1 VNDTAVATVVIGDV
15 VYVGGTFTQAVAPN
29 GQTAG
34 RANLAAFCLADGSLL
49 AAQASVSEAT
59 GLTPGDAIRVSVAP
73 APVFAVARDEHV
85 AEA

>member
-1 VNDTAVATVVIGDV
+1 MRPESVRLRATDGAEGHVLAVSFLGSLSQVQIG
-15 VYVGGTFTQAVAPN
+15 
-29 GQTAG
+29 
-34 RANLAAFCLADGSLL
+34 LADGSLL